1 MIPRPSG
8 CGQVRVVK
16 LRRGDEPRRRR
27 WPALPAARRG
37 DPRRGTRPGPASNQV
52 PGNQAPRSRAEGMRI
67 LPAGRQIIPRFT
79 VCCGHGNLNRTA
91 AKSESRR
98 DNVDALVLAPA
109 STAVAQSHRQIG
121 DAHRPA
127 GFHSVPVL
135 TNPRNAG
142 EAARNCNATYRG
154 FRLCD
159 WQRILVRIFHP
170 SMVCAAAG
178 SSVKTQGRTGGRGRR
193 AGIGKKSGPRRA
205 PFRAIWRR
213 DCNKQT
219 MPFLGAIAVTFQL

>member
-1 MIPRPSG
+1 M
-8 CGQVRVVK
+8 K

-159 WQRILVRIFHP
+159 WQRP
-170 SMVCAAAG
+170 SPAW
-178 SSVKTQGRTGGRGRR
+178 
-193 AGIGKKSGPRRA
+193 PR
-205 PFRAIWRR
+205 
-213 DCNKQT
+213 
-219 MPFLGAIAVTFQL
+219 FLGATASFHSRAHLPPVHGVRCCGIVREDARPNWRERTASGNWQKKRAPKGPV

>member
-1 MIPRPSG
+1 MDGDLSRPSG

-16 LRRGDEPRRRR
+16 LRRRDEPRRRR

-37 DPRRGTRPGPASNQV
+37 DPRRGTRPGPANNQV

-91 AKSESRR
+91 AQSEPRR

-159 WQRILVRIFHP
+159 WQTP
-170 SMVCAAAG
+170 SPAWH
-178 SSVKTQGRTGGRGRR
+178 R
-193 AGIGKKSGPRRA
+193 
-205 PFRAIWRR
+205 
-213 DCNKQT
+213 
-219 MPFLGAIAVTFQL
+219 FLGATASFHSHAHLPPVHGVRCCGIVRDDARPNWRERTGSGNWQKKRAPKGPV